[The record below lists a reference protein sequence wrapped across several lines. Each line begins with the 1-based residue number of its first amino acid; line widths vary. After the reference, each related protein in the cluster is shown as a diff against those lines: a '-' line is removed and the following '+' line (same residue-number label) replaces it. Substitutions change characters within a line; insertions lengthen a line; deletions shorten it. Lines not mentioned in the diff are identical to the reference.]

1 MLAFAPARE
10 LGHGEGQLRPLLPG
24 SLIQQGTLVSSPN
37 LSNKNTTTL
46 HIPPPPPTLD
56 QKSSM
61 SSVMGSSEH
70 LFFLSGQ
77 LTTP

>member
-1 MLAFAPARE
+1 MLALAPARE
-10 LGHGEGQLRPLLPG
+10 LGHGEGQLHPLLPG

-37 LSNKNTTTL
+37 PSNRNTTAL
-46 HIPPPPPTLD
+46 HIPAPPPTLD
-56 QKSSM
+56 QKSSVD
-61 SSVMGSSEH
+61 SVMGSREH